1 MTDLNEELH
10 TYLEDSIATIT
21 DKWLALRDQTK
32 GSIYSANASKET
44 EQELRE
50 QNTITNQTIISS
62 LFGDKSNFEKKKNE
76 WAHVVAKSRVATA
89 TPIPDV
95 LRALSKVRKVFW
107 QQVEHFLEM
116 HKPAIPA
123 HIVADWSDTI
133 HLAFDE
139 LYIAFS
145 ETYFKLMNDRLSA
158 QQELINE
165 LGSPIIK
172 ITETTGILPMV
183 GDIDTCRAQTI
194 IENVPAKC
202 VRTGIT
208 SLYIDLSG
216 VAIID
221 TMVANQIFQLTNIL
235 NLLGTQTTITGIRP
249 EIAQTAVQ
257 LGINFSKINTSSS
270 LLQALKNRYVLQKI
284 D

>member
-1 MTDLNEELH
+1 MSDLNKELH
-10 TYLEDSIATIT
+10 TYLKENISTIT
-21 DKWLALRDQTK
+21 DNWLALRDETE
-32 GSIYSANASKET
+32 GSVYSADASKEI
-44 EQELRE
+44 EQALRE
-50 QNTITNQTIISS
+50 QNTITNRTIISG
-62 LFGDKSNFEKKKNE
+62 LFGKKSDFEKRKNE
-76 WAHVVAKSRVATA
+76 WAQLVAKSRIASD
-89 TPIPDV
+89 TPMPDV

-107 QQVEHFLEM
+107 RQVEQFLEM
-116 HKPAIPA
+116 RKPAIPA
-123 HIVADWSDTI
+123 HIVANWSDAI

-139 LYIAFS
+139 LYVAFS
-145 ETYFKLMNDRLSA
+145 ETYFELMNERLSA

-172 ITETTGILPMV
+172 ITESTGILPMV

-194 IENVPAKC
+194 IENVPEKC
-202 VRTGIT
+202 VQIGIT

-257 LGINFSKINTSSS
+257 LGIDFSKIDTSSS